1 VIIPPPDIK
10 TVVDKTASYVAK
22 NGQSFESMIM
32 KVEANNPKFNFLRH
46 NDDPYRPYY
55 NFKLEEFTTGVTN
68 TVAEP
73 TPVVEKVEVQS
84 ILSAPVKRENEY

>member
-1 VIIPPPDIK
+1 MIIPPPDIK

-46 NDDPYRPYY
+46 HDDPYRPYY
-55 NFKLEEFTTGVTN
+55 NQKLEEFTTGVTI
-68 TVAEP
+68 TEP
-73 TPVVEKVEVQS
+73 TPAPEKVEVQS